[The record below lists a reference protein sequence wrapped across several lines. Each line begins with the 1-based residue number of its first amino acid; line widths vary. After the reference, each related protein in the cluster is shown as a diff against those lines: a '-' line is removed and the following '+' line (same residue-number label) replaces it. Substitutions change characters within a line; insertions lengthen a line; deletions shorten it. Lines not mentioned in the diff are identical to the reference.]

1 MAFLRRLIGRS
12 RAAEAEPHVA
22 EPSCAH
28 TMLTARWE
36 NAQDMG
42 NEAKASSFTCSACGA
57 TFSPEEAAR
66 VRTSGAPRLD

>member
-1 MAFLRRLIGRS
+1 MAFFRRLFGGS

-36 NAQDMG
+36 NPNDMG

-66 VRTSGAPRLD
+66 IRASGAPRLD